1 MIFEK
6 GYLFPPSFLEILET
20 FKKAAD
26 RDSLSMAIHRYMYRG
41 EIPDFKSMDLK
52 RTWLG
57 IFPYLKKS
65 RNSALAKD
73 GEQSQEEV
81 GTNSRQ
87 SQEEV
92 ETTSGQSRD
101 IKANGKGIRQKAFNK
116 GEGEPPIIPQGIA
129 APSFE
134 EVQEFARTEK
144 IRTNTRKFWDYYS
157 ARSWRTNGVPV
168 HDWKALLRVWASRD
182 KAEEKPEPERVERPP
197 FKACPVCGKDK
208 VDQRGDMALCL
219 SCDRS
224 FYWTGRIWKEEK

>member
-1 MIFEK
+1 
-6 GYLFPPSFLEILET
+6 
-20 FKKAAD
+20 
-26 RDSLSMAIHRYMYRG
+26 
-41 EIPDFKSMDLK
+41 MD
-52 RTWLG
+52 
-57 IFPYLKKS
+57 
-65 RNSALAKD
+65 KD
-73 GEQSQEEV
+73 
-81 GTNSRQ
+81 
-87 SQEEV
+87 
-92 ETTSGQSRD
+92 
-101 IKANGKGIRQKAFNK
+101 K